1 MDFRTV
7 SIPLG
12 SALLFALP
20 FALLFAG
27 CGRDEVRVYQAPKDP
42 AATPVDSASTGA
54 GAASAQ
60 SPGGRASR
68 APWIVPDGWVEKPVE
83 GGMRRA
89 SFGVSTPDGRSAD
102 ISVVLLS
109 GVAGSALDNVN
120 RWRGQ
125 LKLAPISAEEL
136 EKATQIAK
144 IGSRESALY
153 NFVSTEM
160 VLEGKYLARTLAA
173 VLPAGEAT
181 VFFKMTGENEVVS
194 ANEGKFRE
202 WIASVN
208 TGGPEDPNASASN
221 GSPPPNRPT
230 GAAGP
235 PSNMRGPV
243 TPPPTTGLPQ
253 WDVPTQW
260 KSLPPG
266 SMRLASFAV
275 SGSEGKTA
283 DMSVVALGPQ
293 AGGPLANL
301 NRWRGQIGLPPLDAA
316 DLATAAQPL
325 KLSDGDATLFE
336 MVGDQSPKGD
346 AKRTRILAAIV
357 PRLDRT
363 WFYKLTGDDT
373 LVEAEKAAFIR
384 FVQSV
389 KY

>member
-1 MDFRTV
+1 MV
-7 SIPLG
+7 
-12 SALLFALP
+12 SALLFV
-20 FALLFAG
+20 G

-42 AATPVDSASTGA
+42 APTS
-54 GAASAQ
+54 AASGSSGSTAASDQ
-60 SPGGRASR
+60 PPAGRSSR
-68 APWIVPDGWVEKPVE
+68 APWVVPDGWVDKPVD

-109 GVAGSALDNVN
+109 GEAGGSLENVN

-136 EKATQIAK
+136 EKVTKIAK

-153 NFVSTEM
+153 DFVSTEN
-160 VLEGKYLARTLAA
+160 VLEGKYRARTLAA

-194 ANEGKFRE
+194 ANEEKFRE

-208 TGGPEDPNASASN
+208 NGGPGGAEEPNASASN
-221 GSPPPNRPT
+221 GSPSPNRPSV
-230 GAAGP
+230 AAGP
-235 PSNMRGPV
+235 TANMRGPV
-243 TPPPTTGLPQ
+243 TPPPATGLPQ
-253 WDVPTQW
+253 WEVPTHW
-260 KSLPPG
+260 KSLPPAP
-266 SMRLASFAV
+266 MRLASFEV
-275 SGSEGKTA
+275 SGPDGKTA

-293 AGGPLANL
+293 AGGTLANL
-301 NRWRGQIGLPPLDAA
+301 NRWRGQIGLPPLEAA
-316 DLATAAQPL
+316 DLASAAQPL
-325 KLSDGDATLFE
+325 KLTDGYATLFD
-336 MVGDQSPKGD
+336 MVGDRNPKGD

-357 PRLDRT
+357 PRTDRT

-373 LVEAEKAAFIR
+373 LVVAEKAAFSR